1 MTETDDD
8 RALRRTILLSI
19 LLFWTLHFSLLT
31 LRMALSWPEQM
42 AAVSLRRVPLT
53 LAAAGCCWVI
63 YRALHRFRDWPFGR
77 RVVLAGALT
86 VPPALFYGAAG
97 SWLFYYGPSQLWV
110 EKDPYSLNMF
120 IVDGITW
127 TGSFFAW
134 AAVLLAISYNAEAR
148 DRERRLAQ
156 AQTLAHHA
164 QLRALRYQINPH
176 FLFNTLNSIS
186 SLIWEKDLPRAE
198 TMLVALSGFLRASLE
213 NDPMEDVS
221 LEQEIALQ
229 RLYLDIE
236 QVRYA
241 KRLKVEIDI
250 PPDLADARVPS
261 LILQPL
267 VENAIR
273 YGVGPSKRET
283 RLRISASTDTQG
295 LVLEVEDNGA
305 GLNESGPH
313 GAGIGLD
320 NVRERLSTR
329 FGAQSSFVAVAGLA
343 RGFRVR
349 LGLPLKIGA

>member
-1 MTETDDD
+1 MTGTEDD

-19 LLFWTLHFSLLT
+19 VLFWALHFSLLT
-31 LRMALSWPEQM
+31 LRMALTWPEETVR
-42 AAVSLRRVPLT
+42 VSLRRIPLT
-53 LAAAGCCWVI
+53 VLAGASCWAI
-63 YRALHRFRDWPFGR
+63 YVVLHRFRHWPLGR
-77 RVVLAGALT
+77 RVLLAGLLT
-86 VPPALFYGAAG
+86 IPPALLYGAAG
-97 SWLFYYGPSQLWV
+97 SWLFYYGPIQITP
-110 EKDPYSLNMF
+110 EKDPYSFNMF
-120 IVDGITW
+120 VVDGITW

-156 AQTLAHHA
+156 AQALAHSA
-164 QLRALRYQINPH
+164 QLKALRYQVNPH

-186 SLIWEKDLPRAE
+186 SLIWEKDLTRAE
-198 TMLVALSGFLRASLE
+198 AMLVALSGFLRSSLE
-213 NDPMEDVS
+213 NDPLEDVT

-241 KRLKVEIDI
+241 KRLKVEIDV
-250 PPDLADARVPS
+250 PPELAEARVPS

-283 RLRISASTDTQG
+283 MVRISAHADARG

-305 GLNESGPH
+305 GLKQDGPH
-313 GAGIGLD
+313 GAGIGLE
-320 NVRERLSTR
+320 NVRQRLSTR
-329 FGAQSSFVAVAGLA
+329 FGALSSFLAVAGTPG
-343 RGFRVR
+343 GFRVR
-349 LGLPLKIGA
+349 LGMPLTIPA

>member
-1 MTETDDD
+1 MIETEDE
-8 RALRRTILLSI
+8 RALRRTIFLSI
-19 LLFWTLHFSLLT
+19 VLFWALHFSLLT
-31 LRMALSWPEQM
+31 LRMALSWPEEM
-42 AAVSLRRVPLT
+42 ARVSVRRIPLT
-53 LAAAGCCWVI
+53 LIAVGCCWAI
-63 YRALHRFRDWPFGR
+63 YRVLHRFRHWPFGR
-77 RVVLAGALT
+77 RVLLAGALT
-86 VPPALFYGAAG
+86 IPPSLLYGATG
-97 SWLFYYGPSQLWV
+97 SWLFFHGPSQLWP
-110 EKDPYSLNMF
+110 EKEPYSFNMF

-156 AQTLAHHA
+156 AQAQAHSA

-198 TMLVALSGFLRASLE
+198 AMLVALSGFLRSSLE
-213 NDPMEDVS
+213 NDPMEDVT

-241 KRLKVEIDI
+241 KRLTVEINI
-250 PPDLADARVPS
+250 PADLAKAKVPS

-273 YGVGPSKRET
+273 YGVGPSKVET
-283 RLRISASTDTQG
+283 HLRIAASTDMRG
-295 LVLEVEDNGA
+295 LVLEVEDNGP
-305 GLNESGPH
+305 GLNEAGPH

-329 FGAQSSFVAVAGLA
+329 FGVDSSFLAVAGMTG
-343 RGFRVR
+343 GFRVR
-349 LGLPLKIGA
+349 LGLPLRFAP